1 MNNNEEILDSKI
13 DDLYM
18 VFVINNQKYA
28 LSSKYITE
36 IIEILPITKVPFLPE
51 YMKGIINLRSTIIPV
66 MDARMRF
73 GMEPI
78 EYSER
83 TCIIIIE
90 NEANKIG
97 LIVDAVNEVLTIPPK
112 QIMES
117 TKEKNDLKVMSEKLE
132 VINEQLAM
140 KQKQKRKML
149 VNTLIVAD
157 VCLIILFILLA
168 ILGSPY
174 QSWDYSDPEW
184 SVIGTLRHSFEWV
197 YFKVAPLMV
206 FVITAILGIIFVKR
220 NK

>member
-51 YMKGIINLRSTIIPV
+51 YMKGIINLRSTIIHV

-117 TKEKNDLKVMSEKLE
+117 TKEKNDLKESFVNGISQINNDIQLILDCDSLVNIVGDMSNE
-132 VINEQLAM
+132 INE
-140 KQKQKRKML
+140 
-149 VNTLIVAD
+149 
-157 VCLIILFILLA
+157 
-168 ILGSPY
+168 
-174 QSWDYSDPEW
+174 
-184 SVIGTLRHSFEWV
+184 
-197 YFKVAPLMV
+197 
-206 FVITAILGIIFVKR
+206 
-220 NK
+220 

>member
-90 NEANKIG
+90 NQANKIG

-117 TKEKNDLKVMSEKLE
+117 TKEKNDLKESFVNGISQINNDIQLILDCDSLVNIVGDMSNE
-132 VINEQLAM
+132 INE
-140 KQKQKRKML
+140 
-149 VNTLIVAD
+149 
-157 VCLIILFILLA
+157 
-168 ILGSPY
+168 
-174 QSWDYSDPEW
+174 
-184 SVIGTLRHSFEWV
+184 
-197 YFKVAPLMV
+197 
-206 FVITAILGIIFVKR
+206 
-220 NK
+220 

>member
-1 MNNNEEILDSKI
+1 MNNNDEILDSEI

-28 LSSKYITE
+28 LSYKYITE

-117 TKEKNDLKVMSEKLE
+117 TKEKNDLKESFVNGISQINNDIQLILDCDSLVNIVGDMNNE
-132 VINEQLAM
+132 INE
-140 KQKQKRKML
+140 
-149 VNTLIVAD
+149 
-157 VCLIILFILLA
+157 
-168 ILGSPY
+168 
-174 QSWDYSDPEW
+174 
-184 SVIGTLRHSFEWV
+184 
-197 YFKVAPLMV
+197 
-206 FVITAILGIIFVKR
+206 
-220 NK
+220 

>member
-51 YMKGIINLRSTIIPV
+51 YMKGKINLRSTIIPV

-117 TKEKNDLKVMSEKLE
+117 TKEKNDLKESFVNGISQINNDIQLILDCDSLVNIVGDMSNE
-132 VINEQLAM
+132 INE
-140 KQKQKRKML
+140 
-149 VNTLIVAD
+149 
-157 VCLIILFILLA
+157 
-168 ILGSPY
+168 
-174 QSWDYSDPEW
+174 
-184 SVIGTLRHSFEWV
+184 
-197 YFKVAPLMV
+197 
-206 FVITAILGIIFVKR
+206 
-220 NK
+220 

>member
-1 MNNNEEILDSKI
+1 MNNNDEILDSKI

-90 NEANKIG
+90 NEANKIV

-117 TKEKNDLKVMSEKLE
+117 TKEKNDLKESFVNGISQINNDIQLILDCDSLVNIVGDMSNE
-132 VINEQLAM
+132 INE
-140 KQKQKRKML
+140 
-149 VNTLIVAD
+149 
-157 VCLIILFILLA
+157 
-168 ILGSPY
+168 
-174 QSWDYSDPEW
+174 
-184 SVIGTLRHSFEWV
+184 
-197 YFKVAPLMV
+197 
-206 FVITAILGIIFVKR
+206 
-220 NK
+220 

>member
-83 TCIIIIE
+83 TRIIIIE

-117 TKEKNDLKVMSEKLE
+117 TKEKNDLKESFVNGISQINNDIQLILDCDSLVNIVGDMSNE
-132 VINEQLAM
+132 INE
-140 KQKQKRKML
+140 
-149 VNTLIVAD
+149 
-157 VCLIILFILLA
+157 
-168 ILGSPY
+168 
-174 QSWDYSDPEW
+174 
-184 SVIGTLRHSFEWV
+184 
-197 YFKVAPLMV
+197 
-206 FVITAILGIIFVKR
+206 
-220 NK
+220 

>member
-73 GMEPI
+73 VMEPI

-117 TKEKNDLKVMSEKLE
+117 TKEKNDLKESFVNGISQINNDIQLILDCDSLVNIVGDMSNE
-132 VINEQLAM
+132 INE
-140 KQKQKRKML
+140 
-149 VNTLIVAD
+149 
-157 VCLIILFILLA
+157 
-168 ILGSPY
+168 
-174 QSWDYSDPEW
+174 
-184 SVIGTLRHSFEWV
+184 
-197 YFKVAPLMV
+197 
-206 FVITAILGIIFVKR
+206 
-220 NK
+220 

>member
-28 LSSKYITE
+28 LSSKYIIE

-117 TKEKNDLKVMSEKLE
+117 TKEKNDLKESFVNGISQINNDIQLILDCDSLVNIVGDMSNE
-132 VINEQLAM
+132 INE
-140 KQKQKRKML
+140 
-149 VNTLIVAD
+149 
-157 VCLIILFILLA
+157 
-168 ILGSPY
+168 
-174 QSWDYSDPEW
+174 
-184 SVIGTLRHSFEWV
+184 
-197 YFKVAPLMV
+197 
-206 FVITAILGIIFVKR
+206 
-220 NK
+220 

>member
-97 LIVDAVNEVLTIPPK
+97 LIVDAVNEVLTISPK

-117 TKEKNDLKVMSEKLE
+117 TKEKNDLKESFVNGISQINNDIQLILDCDSLVNIVGDMSNE
-132 VINEQLAM
+132 INE
-140 KQKQKRKML
+140 
-149 VNTLIVAD
+149 
-157 VCLIILFILLA
+157 
-168 ILGSPY
+168 
-174 QSWDYSDPEW
+174 
-184 SVIGTLRHSFEWV
+184 
-197 YFKVAPLMV
+197 
-206 FVITAILGIIFVKR
+206 
-220 NK
+220 

>member
-51 YMKGIINLRSTIIPV
+51 YMKVIINLRSTIIPV

-117 TKEKNDLKVMSEKLE
+117 TKEKNDLKESFVNGISQINNDIQLILDCDSLVNIVGDMSNE
-132 VINEQLAM
+132 INE
-140 KQKQKRKML
+140 
-149 VNTLIVAD
+149 
-157 VCLIILFILLA
+157 
-168 ILGSPY
+168 
-174 QSWDYSDPEW
+174 
-184 SVIGTLRHSFEWV
+184 
-197 YFKVAPLMV
+197 
-206 FVITAILGIIFVKR
+206 
-220 NK
+220 

>member
-36 IIEILPITKVPFLPE
+36 IIEILPITKVPFLPG

-83 TCIIIIE
+83 TCIVIIE

-117 TKEKNDLKVMSEKLE
+117 TKEKNDLKESFVNGISQINNDIQLILDCDSLVNIVGDMSNE
-132 VINEQLAM
+132 INE
-140 KQKQKRKML
+140 
-149 VNTLIVAD
+149 
-157 VCLIILFILLA
+157 
-168 ILGSPY
+168 
-174 QSWDYSDPEW
+174 
-184 SVIGTLRHSFEWV
+184 
-197 YFKVAPLMV
+197 
-206 FVITAILGIIFVKR
+206 
-220 NK
+220 

>member
-1 MNNNEEILDSKI
+1 MNNNEGILDSKI

-117 TKEKNDLKVMSEKLE
+117 TKEKNDLKESFVNGISQINNDIQLILDCDSLVNIVGDMSNE
-132 VINEQLAM
+132 INE
-140 KQKQKRKML
+140 
-149 VNTLIVAD
+149 
-157 VCLIILFILLA
+157 
-168 ILGSPY
+168 
-174 QSWDYSDPEW
+174 
-184 SVIGTLRHSFEWV
+184 
-197 YFKVAPLMV
+197 
-206 FVITAILGIIFVKR
+206 
-220 NK
+220 

>member
-83 TCIIIIE
+83 TCIVIIE

-97 LIVDAVNEVLTIPPK
+97 LIVDAVNEVLTIQPK

-117 TKEKNDLKVMSEKLE
+117 TKEKNDLKESFVNGISQINNDIQLILDCDSLVNIVGDMSNE
-132 VINEQLAM
+132 INE
-140 KQKQKRKML
+140 
-149 VNTLIVAD
+149 
-157 VCLIILFILLA
+157 
-168 ILGSPY
+168 
-174 QSWDYSDPEW
+174 
-184 SVIGTLRHSFEWV
+184 
-197 YFKVAPLMV
+197 
-206 FVITAILGIIFVKR
+206 
-220 NK
+220 

>member
-1 MNNNEEILDSKI
+1 MNNSEEILDNKV

-90 NEANKIG
+90 NDTNKIG
-97 LIVDAVNEVLTIPPK
+97 LIVDAVNEVLTIPSEK
-112 QIMES
+112 IMES
-117 TKEKNDLKVMSEKLE
+117 TSDKDDVKNNFVNGISQINNEIQLILECDSLVNIVGDMSNE
-132 VINEQLAM
+132 INE
-140 KQKQKRKML
+140 
-149 VNTLIVAD
+149 
-157 VCLIILFILLA
+157 
-168 ILGSPY
+168 
-174 QSWDYSDPEW
+174 
-184 SVIGTLRHSFEWV
+184 
-197 YFKVAPLMV
+197 
-206 FVITAILGIIFVKR
+206 
-220 NK
+220 

>member
-51 YMKGIINLRSTIIPV
+51 YMKGISNLRSTIIPV

-117 TKEKNDLKVMSEKLE
+117 TKEKNDLKESFVNGISQINNDIQLILDCDSLVNIVGDMSNE
-132 VINEQLAM
+132 INE
-140 KQKQKRKML
+140 
-149 VNTLIVAD
+149 
-157 VCLIILFILLA
+157 
-168 ILGSPY
+168 
-174 QSWDYSDPEW
+174 
-184 SVIGTLRHSFEWV
+184 
-197 YFKVAPLMV
+197 
-206 FVITAILGIIFVKR
+206 
-220 NK
+220 

>member
-1 MNNNEEILDSKI
+1 
-13 DDLYM
+13 M
-18 VFVINNQKYA
+18 VFVINKPKYA

-117 TKEKNDLKVMSEKLE
+117 TKEKNDLKESFVNGISQINNDIQLILDCDSLVNIVGDMSNE
-132 VINEQLAM
+132 INE
-140 KQKQKRKML
+140 
-149 VNTLIVAD
+149 
-157 VCLIILFILLA
+157 
-168 ILGSPY
+168 
-174 QSWDYSDPEW
+174 
-184 SVIGTLRHSFEWV
+184 
-197 YFKVAPLMV
+197 
-206 FVITAILGIIFVKR
+206 
-220 NK
+220 

>member
-1 MNNNEEILDSKI
+1 MNNSEEILDNKV

-117 TKEKNDLKVMSEKLE
+117 TKEKNDLKESFVNGISQINNDIQLILDCDSLVNIVGDMSNE
-132 VINEQLAM
+132 INE
-140 KQKQKRKML
+140 
-149 VNTLIVAD
+149 
-157 VCLIILFILLA
+157 
-168 ILGSPY
+168 
-174 QSWDYSDPEW
+174 
-184 SVIGTLRHSFEWV
+184 
-197 YFKVAPLMV
+197 
-206 FVITAILGIIFVKR
+206 
-220 NK
+220 

>member
-117 TKEKNDLKVMSEKLE
+117 TKEKNDLKESFVNGISQINNDIQLILDCDSLVNIVGDKSNE
-132 VINEQLAM
+132 INE
-140 KQKQKRKML
+140 
-149 VNTLIVAD
+149 
-157 VCLIILFILLA
+157 
-168 ILGSPY
+168 
-174 QSWDYSDPEW
+174 
-184 SVIGTLRHSFEWV
+184 
-197 YFKVAPLMV
+197 
-206 FVITAILGIIFVKR
+206 
-220 NK
+220 

>member
-36 IIEILPITKVPFLPE
+36 IIEILQITKVPFLPE

-117 TKEKNDLKVMSEKLE
+117 TKEKNDLKESFVNGISQINNDIQLILDCDSLVNIVGDMSNE
-132 VINEQLAM
+132 INE
-140 KQKQKRKML
+140 
-149 VNTLIVAD
+149 
-157 VCLIILFILLA
+157 
-168 ILGSPY
+168 
-174 QSWDYSDPEW
+174 
-184 SVIGTLRHSFEWV
+184 
-197 YFKVAPLMV
+197 
-206 FVITAILGIIFVKR
+206 
-220 NK
+220 

>member
-13 DDLYM
+13 DDLCM

-117 TKEKNDLKVMSEKLE
+117 TKEKNDLKESFVNGISQINNDIQLILDCDSLVNIVGDMSNE
-132 VINEQLAM
+132 INE
-140 KQKQKRKML
+140 
-149 VNTLIVAD
+149 
-157 VCLIILFILLA
+157 
-168 ILGSPY
+168 
-174 QSWDYSDPEW
+174 
-184 SVIGTLRHSFEWV
+184 
-197 YFKVAPLMV
+197 
-206 FVITAILGIIFVKR
+206 
-220 NK
+220 

>member
-83 TCIIIIE
+83 TCIIISE

-117 TKEKNDLKVMSEKLE
+117 TKEKNDLKESFVNGISQINNDIQLILDCDSLVNIVGDMSNE
-132 VINEQLAM
+132 INE
-140 KQKQKRKML
+140 
-149 VNTLIVAD
+149 
-157 VCLIILFILLA
+157 
-168 ILGSPY
+168 
-174 QSWDYSDPEW
+174 
-184 SVIGTLRHSFEWV
+184 
-197 YFKVAPLMV
+197 
-206 FVITAILGIIFVKR
+206 
-220 NK
+220 

>member
-78 EYSER
+78 EYSEK

-112 QIMES
+112 QIMEY
-117 TKEKNDLKVMSEKLE
+117 TKEKNDLKESFVNGISQINNDIQLILDCDSLVNIVGDMSNE
-132 VINEQLAM
+132 INE
-140 KQKQKRKML
+140 
-149 VNTLIVAD
+149 
-157 VCLIILFILLA
+157 
-168 ILGSPY
+168 
-174 QSWDYSDPEW
+174 
-184 SVIGTLRHSFEWV
+184 
-197 YFKVAPLMV
+197 
-206 FVITAILGIIFVKR
+206 
-220 NK
+220 

>member
-18 VFVINNQKYA
+18 IFVINNQKYA

-117 TKEKNDLKVMSEKLE
+117 TKEKNDLKESFVNGISQINNDIQLILDCDSLVNIVGDMNNE
-132 VINEQLAM
+132 INE
-140 KQKQKRKML
+140 
-149 VNTLIVAD
+149 
-157 VCLIILFILLA
+157 
-168 ILGSPY
+168 
-174 QSWDYSDPEW
+174 
-184 SVIGTLRHSFEWV
+184 
-197 YFKVAPLMV
+197 
-206 FVITAILGIIFVKR
+206 
-220 NK
+220 

>member
-112 QIMES
+112 QIMDS
-117 TKEKNDLKVMSEKLE
+117 TKEKNDLKESFVNGISQINNDIQLILDCDSLVNIVGDMSNE
-132 VINEQLAM
+132 INE
-140 KQKQKRKML
+140 
-149 VNTLIVAD
+149 
-157 VCLIILFILLA
+157 
-168 ILGSPY
+168 
-174 QSWDYSDPEW
+174 
-184 SVIGTLRHSFEWV
+184 
-197 YFKVAPLMV
+197 
-206 FVITAILGIIFVKR
+206 
-220 NK
+220 

>member
-117 TKEKNDLKVMSEKLE
+117 TKEKNDLKESFVNGISQINNDIQLILDCDTLVNIVGDMSNE
-132 VINEQLAM
+132 INE
-140 KQKQKRKML
+140 
-149 VNTLIVAD
+149 
-157 VCLIILFILLA
+157 
-168 ILGSPY
+168 
-174 QSWDYSDPEW
+174 
-184 SVIGTLRHSFEWV
+184 
-197 YFKVAPLMV
+197 
-206 FVITAILGIIFVKR
+206 
-220 NK
+220 